1 MTRTWMYK
9 DDSGTEYGPYTR
21 EELELYA
28 GQGRISR
35 TGWISEAGEGWRPA
49 SELWTGDEPGIDRTT
64 STDEAPVTPPVD
76 RDEATRINQERAGE
90 SFSSF
95 PRIGYILLGIILPLT
110 ACGLAGVNNLL
121 VGRNV
126 IGITQLGLSLFGIV
140 LNTVGLI
147 TGVTFCIGA
156 PIWLGVLLWSIL
168 EAATNPYDGRG
179 RLMK

>member
-1 MTRTWMYK
+1 MTRSWMYK

-21 EELELYA
+21 AELELYA

-35 TGWISEAGEGWRPA
+35 SGWIGVAGEAWRPA
-49 SELWTGDEPGIDRTT
+49 EELWPGDGPGIDPTT
-64 STDEAPVTPPVD
+64 AVGEAPVTPPVD
-76 RDEATRINQERAGE
+76 REEATRINQQRTEG

-121 VGRNV
+121 VGRNA
-126 IGITQLGLSLFGIV
+126 IGATQLGLSLFGIV

-147 TGVTFCIGA
+147 TGVTFCAGV

-168 EAATNPYDGRG
+168 EAATNQYDGRG
-179 RLMK
+179 RLMR

>member
-76 RDEATRINQERAGE
+76 RDEATRINQERAGA

-95 PRIGYILLGIILPLT
+95 PRIGYILPLT